1 MHTNEYMTNITEA
14 NIQYHYNMIKGRIA
28 ETLIQEM
35 FVSLGYEV
43 YHYGMEHM
51 VPGITGKLNKVH
63 DPVSLMIRNTP
74 DFVVKE
80 PVRGKVMMVEVKFRA
95 NGKYAEKDLP
105 KDFAYP
111 DTWFIIVSRRDIKC
125 LKYKELMAGSCIEP
139 SCTNYLASRKEFNL
153 DPERVS
159 RFSEFAVKFFAEV

>member
-1 MHTNEYMTNITEA
+1 MAYPTDPQVA
-14 NIQYHYNMIKGRIA
+14 YHYNMIKGRIA

-51 VPGITGKLNKVH
+51 VPGITGKLNKLS

-74 DFVVKE
+74 DFVIKE
-80 PVRGKVMMVEVKFRA
+80 PETCSIMMVEVKFRG
-95 NGKYAEKDLP
+95 NGRFSAKDLP

-111 DTWFIIVSRRDIKC
+111 GTWFIIVSRKDIKC
-125 LKYKELMAGSCIEP
+125 MRYQDLLGGNSIEP
-139 SCTNYLASRKEFNL
+139 NGKNRLADCPEFNL
-153 DPERVS
+153 DKERVKQ
-159 RFSEFAVKFFAEV
+159 FTEFAVRFFTDVA